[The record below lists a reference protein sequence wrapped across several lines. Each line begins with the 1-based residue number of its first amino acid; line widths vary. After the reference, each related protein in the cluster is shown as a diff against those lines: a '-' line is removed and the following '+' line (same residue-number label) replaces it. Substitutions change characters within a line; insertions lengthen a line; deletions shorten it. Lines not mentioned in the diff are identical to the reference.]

1 MVVLCVVRREIVA
14 MASERSSVEPN
25 VFALS
30 GRLRSALARPL
41 LMALAFLPACGSDG
55 AAGGGGAPNVG
66 GAGPAGGGVATG
78 GAGGT
83 GGVAAGGTGGV
94 AAGGTGGVATGGSGG
109 VATGGSGGV
118 AAGGSGGNGAGNVG
132 GAAGYDAGAMA
143 GALGTGGN
151 AGSAGGR
158 QDAAVGDG
166 GVADGLPYYRLRIEF
181 LDQGDWTTLAIVD
194 PSKVIKVRQMSV
206 TGTPNVL
213 SVEKNQLGLNTNFGS
228 DLKVVADYAITPSA
242 IDTPFQ
248 FSLTKGGAGTVTIRI
263 YAVVDGN
270 AQLIKE
276 IPKQA
281 QQLAFSVDLSSLKG
295 VAPILAPLAPVKNM
309 GLALYYPWYSL
320 DNWSNPVL
328 KDHPATPYASNDP
341 TAIDRQMDQ
350 AKSAGINAFTVSW
363 IGPDSSSD
371 KNFKIMLTEAAKKGF
386 YLGFFLET
394 TGGDLPNNTQR
405 AIDWLSYISSQYS
418 SNPNVLKVAGKP
430 VVTPWL
436 TNLITPATWASI
448 RAGVRAKGQDV
459 WLMSDKQETEYID
472 VMDGVRYSGSIA
484 GLGEKIRYY
493 SVLADNPAP
502 KLWIGTVMPG
512 FDERNLSDRGPNP
525 RFIDRT
531 NGAYFT
537 GQLDDVFKNSP
548 QWVLVDTWNEWYE
561 NTYIEPSV
569 NYGDQY
575 LQIAAR
581 YLKNW
586 VQQ

>member
-1 MVVLCVVRREIVA
+1 
-14 MASERSSVEPN
+14 
-25 VFALS
+25 
-30 GRLRSALARPL
+30 
-41 LMALAFLPACGSDG
+41 
-55 AAGGGGAPNVG
+55 
-66 GAGPAGGGVATG
+66 
-78 GAGGT
+78 
-83 GGVAAGGTGGV
+83 
-94 AAGGTGGVATGGSGG
+94 
-109 VATGGSGGV
+109 
-118 AAGGSGGNGAGNVG
+118 
-132 GAAGYDAGAMA
+132 
-143 GALGTGGN
+143 
-151 AGSAGGR
+151 
-158 QDAAVGDG
+158 
-166 GVADGLPYYRLRIEF
+166 
-181 LDQGDWTTLAIVD
+181 
-194 PSKVIKVRQMSV
+194 
-206 TGTPNVL
+206 VL

-228 DLKVVADYAITPSA
+228 DLKVVADYAIIPSA
-242 IDTPFQ
+242 LDAPFQ

-263 YAVVDGN
+263 YVVVDGN

-281 QQLAFSVDLSSLKG
+281 QQLTFSVDLSSLKG
-295 VAPILAPLAPVKNM
+295 VPPILAPLAPVKNM

-328 KDHPATPYASNDP
+328 KDHPVTPYASNDP

-363 IGPDSSSD
+363 IGPGSSSD
-371 KNFKIMLTEAAKKGF
+371 NNFKIMLTEAAKKNF

-405 AIDWLSYISSQYS
+405 AIDWLSYIASQYS
-418 SNPNVLKVAGKP
+418 NSPNVLKVAGRP

-436 TNLITPATWASI
+436 TNLITPATWTTI
-448 RAGVRAKGQDV
+448 RAAVRAKGQDV

-472 VMDGVRYSGSIA
+472 VMDGVRYSGGIA
-484 GLGEKIRYY
+484 GLGEKVRYY

-525 RFIDRT
+525 RFIDRN

-537 GQLDDVFKNSP
+537 GELDAVFKNSP
-548 QWVLVDTWNEWYE
+548 QWVIVDTWNEWYE
-561 NTYIEPSV
+561 NTYLEPSV

-575 LQIAAR
+575 LQIAGR

>member
-1 MVVLCVVRREIVA
+1 
-14 MASERSSVEPN
+14 MASERSSVEPTI
-25 VFALS
+25 FALS
-30 GRLRSALARPL
+30 AGLRIALALPL
-41 LMALAFLPACGSDG
+41 FMAGAILPACSSDSAAGSGG
-55 AAGGGGAPNVG
+55 ALQVGGGGPV
-66 GAGPAGGGVATG
+66 GGGVANG
-78 GAGGT
+78 GGGGT
-83 GGVAAGGTGGV
+83 GGAAVGGTGGAA
-94 AAGGTGGVATGGSGG
+94 AAGAGGVATGGSGG
-109 VATGGSGGV
+109 TGV
-118 AAGGSGGNGAGNVG
+118 GNGG
-132 GAAGYDAGAMA
+132 AGYEAGTAG

-151 AGSAGGR
+151 AGSAGGP
-158 QDAAVGDG
+158 QDAAIGDG
-166 GVADGLPYYRLRIEF
+166 GVIDALPYYRLRIEL

-194 PSKVIKVRQMSV
+194 PSKVVKVRSMSV
-206 TGTPNVL
+206 EGTANVL

-242 IDTPFQ
+242 LDAPFQ

-263 YAVVDGN
+263 SVVVDGS

-276 IPKQA
+276 IAKQA
-281 QQLAFSVDLSSLKG
+281 QQLTFSVDLSSLKA

-341 TAIDRQMDQ
+341 AAIGRQMDQ

-371 KNFKIMLTEAAKKGF
+371 KNFKIMLTEAKKKNF
-386 YLGFFLET
+386 FLGFFLET

-405 AIDWLSYISSQYS
+405 AVDWLSYIASQYS
-418 SNPNVLKVAGKP
+418 SDPNVLKVAGRP

-448 RAGVRAKGQDV
+448 RAAVREKGQDV

-472 VMDGVRYSGSIA
+472 VMDGVRYSGGIA

-525 RFIDRT
+525 RFIDRN

-537 GQLDDVFKNSP
+537 GELDAVFKNSP

-569 NYGDQY
+569 NVGDQY
-575 LQIAAR
+575 LQIAGR